1 MIKLKKETYLII
13 LFVISLSAL
22 MSAYIIQYL
31 LGYQPCNLC
40 LIERIPYI
48 LSLIILILNFKFKEN
63 QKFFNILLFLIF
75 LFSLLISIYHFGI
88 EQGLVPESDTCKY
101 NNNSLLLTKD
111 DILKSFEEVTISCKD
126 VAFKIFGFSLTSYNI
141 LVSLIMILISIKI
154 YLINDKIKK

>member
-1 MIKLKKETYLII
+1 MIKLKKESYLII

-22 MSAYIIQYL
+22 VSAYITQYL

-48 LSLIILILNFKFKEN
+48 LCLIIVILNFKFKEN
-63 QKFFNILLFLIF
+63 QNFFSVLLFLIF

-101 NNNSLLLTKD
+101 NNSLLLTKD
-111 DILKSFEEVTISCKD
+111 DILKSFQEITISCKD
-126 VAFKIFGFSLTSYNI
+126 VALKIFGFSLTSYNI